1 MSGNGKNDL
10 AATVIGLGV
19 IIAVFTGGWFI
30 LETGIGESW
39 DVITGDTANV
49 SADTNATFGG
59 SVGMD
64 DRLAMVG
71 AYLWVLGPSGL
82 AIVSTGKENPPAI
95 RKLVKWAPIIVGAV
109 VIMSF
114 SGTALDVVQ
123 GEFDFD
129 TATDTAAS
137 FALFTAGALTAGI
150 GAAMGIK
157 GKD

>member
-1 MSGNGKNDL
+1 MSKNDM

-49 SADTNATFGG
+49 SAATNDTFGG

-82 AIVSTGKENPPAI
+82 AVVSTKSDNPPAV
-95 RKLVKWAPIIVGAV
+95 RKLVRWAPIMVGAV
-109 VIMSF
+109 VLMSF
-114 SGTALDVVQ
+114 STTALDVIQ

-129 TATDTAAS
+129 TATDQAAA
-137 FALFTAGALTAGI
+137 FALFAAGALTAGV
-150 GAAMGIK
+150 GAALGIK
-157 GKD
+157 GKA